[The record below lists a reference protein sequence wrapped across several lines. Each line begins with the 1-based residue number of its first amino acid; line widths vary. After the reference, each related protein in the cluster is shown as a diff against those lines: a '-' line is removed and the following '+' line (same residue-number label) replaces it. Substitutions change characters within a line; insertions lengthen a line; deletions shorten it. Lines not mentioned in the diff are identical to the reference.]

1 MYFLRTEPLWQGCV
15 FLEREMDNPY
25 RDLFEAP
32 EAKAF
37 VLAGLLAR
45 LALPMTGIGI
55 ITMLSQLRDSYSL
68 AGAVAA
74 TVVLTYALL
83 SPQVSRLV
91 DQHGQGRVLPYASL
105 ISVLGMLC
113 LLAASWWQAPDW
125 TLFLSAVLVGCMP
138 SMSAMV
144 RARWTVLYK
153 GQPRLQTAYA
163 LETVLDEVSFIVGP
177 PLSVGLSV
185 AAFPQAGVLAAALLL
200 LLGMCALTAQRNTEP
215 AIDAQLITARATAS
229 VMRCTQMQL
238 LAIMVMAMGVIVGTV
253 DIVSVAF
260 ATEVGQPVVASL
272 ILSAYAIGSCVAGLL
287 FGAQQLQVP
296 LHRLLWWG
304 GMATAASTIPFL
316 WVSHIAALACVVLV
330 AGLCFAPTL
339 IVAISLVEKLVPAQR
354 LTEGMTWLLAS
365 LNAGVALGAASSGHL
380 VDGNGT
386 QAGFLVALGAG
397 LVVAITALWGYRSL
411 AAHRLAMP
419 SAA

>member
-1 MYFLRTEPLWQGCV
+1 MN
-15 FLEREMDNPY
+15 NPY

-153 GQPRLQTAYA
+153 GQPRLQTAHA

-200 LLGMCALTAQRNTEP
+200 LLGMWALAAQRNTEP
-215 AIDAQLITARATAS
+215 AIDAEVITTRATAS

-260 ATEVGQPVVASL
+260 AAEVGQPVAASL
-272 ILSAYAIGSCVAGLL
+272 VLSAYAIGSCVAGLL

-304 GMATAASTIPFL
+304 GMATAVSTIPLL

-330 AGLCFAPTL
+330 AGLCYAPTL
-339 IVAISLVEKLVPAQR
+339 IIAISLVEKLVPAQR
-354 LTEGMTWLLAS
+354 LTEAMTWLLAS
-365 LNAGVALGAASSGHL
+365 LNAGVALGAASSGNL

-397 LVVAITALWGYRSL
+397 LVVAMTALWGYRSL

>member
-1 MYFLRTEPLWQGCV
+1 
-15 FLEREMDNPY
+15 
-25 RDLFEAP
+25 
-32 EAKAF
+32 
-37 VLAGLLAR
+37 
-45 LALPMTGIGI
+45 
-55 ITMLSQLRDSYSL
+55 
-68 AGAVAA
+68 
-74 TVVLTYALL
+74 
-83 SPQVSRLV
+83 
-91 DQHGQGRVLPYASL
+91 
-105 ISVLGMLC
+105 
-113 LLAASWWQAPDW
+113 
-125 TLFLSAVLVGCMP
+125 
-138 SMSAMV
+138 
-144 RARWTVLYK
+144 
-153 GQPRLQTAYA
+153 
-163 LETVLDEVSFIVGP
+163 
-177 PLSVGLSV
+177 
-185 AAFPQAGVLAAALLL
+185 
-200 LLGMCALTAQRNTEP
+200 MCALTAQRNTEP
-215 AIDAQLITARATAS
+215 AIDAELITARATAS